1 MSTTVTYKGH
11 TLTTLTNQIKT
22 LKTAGKYMEDDVTIE
37 DSSAGGSAVVV
48 TEELDEGGGI
58 IKHITAVD
66 LSNDT
71 VSPSVLL
78 LGYTAHNY
86 QGEAIVGTY
95 DGGGPSYQN
104 GDNLGWG
111 TV

>member
-1 MSTTVTYKGH
+1 MSTTVTYKGN
-11 TLTTLTNQIKT
+11 TLTTVINQTKI
-22 LKTAGKYMEDDVTIE
+22 LKTAGKYLEDDVTIE
-37 DSSAGGSAVVV
+37 DESQGGSAVVV

-71 VSPSVLL
+71 VSASVLL
-78 LGYTAHNY
+78 SGYTAHDY
-86 QGEAIVGTY
+86 QGNAITGTY

-104 GDNLGWG
+104 GDNLTWG
-111 TV
+111 TT